1 MNVRVKRCALALG
14 LALGISMARAA
25 PAAEPIKWGLVVPVS
40 GGSSPLGVSVR
51 DAVKLAVG
59 EINAKGGVL
68 SRQIELV
75 ERDDESKNER
85 GVSIAQ
91 ELINKEQVSAVIGF
105 VNTGPALAAQ
115 RFYQEAK
122 IPAITTTATG
132 TVITQQFKD
141 DPDDYIFRVSASDAI
156 QAGMMVDEAVGRRK
170 FTKVAILADTTN
182 YGQLGKDDL
191 TRALAAKGVKP
202 LVVEKFNIKDVDMTA
217 QLLRSREAGAQV
229 LLVYGVGPEL
239 AQIANGMQKLG
250 WKVPMIG
257 SWNMAM
263 ANFIDNAG
271 ANGDGA
277 MMPQTFIQEGGSA
290 RHKSFVEAYQK
301 AFKVDRIP
309 VPSPAAQAYDS
320 TYLLVAA
327 IRQAGTTDGP
337 KVREALENL
346 KDPVEGV
353 ITTYRKPFAK
363 GQHEAINAQIPVF
376 GVVQAGRV
384 VYANP
389 EDRTRSASASR

>member
-1 MNVRVKRCALALG
+1 MNLGTKLAAAALAFHG
-14 LALGISMARAA
+14 AFA
-25 PAAEPIKWGLVVPVS
+25 AAEEPIRIGLIVPLS
-40 GGSSPLGVSVR
+40 GGSSPIGISAR
-51 DAVKLAVG
+51 DGVKLAVG

-68 SRQIELV
+68 SRKIELV

-85 GVSIAQ
+85 AVQIAQ
-91 ELINKEQVSAVIGF
+91 EFINKEKVVAVIGF

-141 DPDDYIFRVSASDAI
+141 QPEDYVFRVSASDAI
-156 QAGMMVDEAVGRRK
+156 QAAMMVEEAVGRK
-170 FTKVAILADTTN
+170 NFTKVAVLADSTN
-182 YGQLGKDDL
+182 YGQLGREDL
-191 TRALAAKGVKP
+191 VKALAAKGVTP

-217 QLLRSREAGAQV
+217 QLLRSKEAGAQA

-250 WKVPMIG
+250 WTVPMIG
-257 SWNMAM
+257 SWNLAT

-277 MMPQTFIQEGGSA
+277 MMPQTFIQDPDTP
-290 RHKSFVEAYQK
+290 RHKAFIEAYQK
-301 AFKVDRIP
+301 AYKIDRIP

-320 TYLLVAA
+320 MLLLAA
-327 IRQAGTTDGP
+327 AFRQARSTEGP

-346 KDPVEGV
+346 AEPVEGV

-363 GQHEAINAQIPVF
+363 GQHEAIGAQIPVF
-376 GVVQAGRV
+376 GVVRKGRV
-384 VYANP
+384 LYANP
-389 EDRTRSASASR
+389 EDRARVAAGSK